1 MSLYTSFIQDVGK
14 GRLSTRNIIYPGVP
28 SAMPEVYPWVYNNVY
43 HRHWSHNMFL
53 RVTAVV
59 HGLEVYH

>member
-1 MSLYTSFIQDVGK
+1 MLAKDVYQQGIS
-14 GRLSTRNIIYPGVP
+14 STPGVP

-59 HGLEVYH
+59 QGLEVYH